1 MNDPGGESIS
11 DSVGSVPQVSKDEA
25 GLGPMLVVGV
35 LRKVYMKSSVGWVSA
50 GVAGRMLQTM

>member
-11 DSVGSVPQVSKDEA
+11 DSRWVGSSGIRGQS
-25 GLGPMLVVGV
+25 GVGTYASCWR

-50 GVAGRMLQTM
+50 GLAGGMLQTM